1 MKINTLKWARVVL
14 ALLVFIPT
22 VLFFID
28 VFHLMPF
35 KWKAVLHLQLVPAI
49 LANLWGMVIFI
60 LLLTLLFGRVY
71 CSVICPAGVLQD
83 FFSRLTAGKKKRR
96 QKRVLKYSKPKNWLR
111 YSILVVTIGSFVLG
125 SSALVI
131 LLDPYSNMG
140 RVLSDLVRPA
150 LIPVNA
156 WVVNKAFSM
165 GIYSILPVT
174 PAGISWVAIGFSFLF
189 LVTISMMSLLRGRL
203 YCNTICPVGTFL
215 SLISR
220 FALFRVVIDDS
231 LCTHCNVCSRS
242 CKSQCI
248 DSKESAIDYSR
259 CVVCFNCLS
268 SCTQN
273 AIRFQFVGVRS
284 SGRHLIEPKSLALNQ
299 QPINSQRREFIML
312 TSTALAT
319 APLLLANNSSST
331 RATSSTLPIMP
342 PGAGKREH
350 FNMTCTACHACV
362 TQCPSNVLI
371 PTAFEYGLM
380 GFMQPKMY
388 YDKGFCQPNCTICM
402 DVCPSGA
409 LLPLPL
415 KEKQMTQ
422 VGQVYFTLE
431 QCVVYTNHT
440 DCGSCSEHCPTQ
452 AVKMVAYKDGLTI
465 PHITPEICIGCG
477 GCEYAC
483 PARPKAI
490 VVHANYDQQWAKK
503 APKEKPKEIEVQGF
517 GF

>member
-1 MKINTLKWARVVL
+1 MRINILKWARVLL

-35 KWKAVLHLQLVPAI
+35 KWRAVLHLQLVPAI
-49 LANLWGMVIFI
+49 LGNLWGIVILIFV
-60 LLLTLLFGRVY
+60 LTILFGRVY

-83 FFSRLTAGKKKRR
+83 FFSRISAGKKKRR
-96 QKRVLKYSKPKNWLR
+96 QRRVLKYAKPKNWLR
-111 YSILVVTIGSFVLG
+111 YSILIFTLLSFLLG
-125 SSALVI
+125 SSALII

-140 RVLSDLVRPA
+140 RVLSDLIRPA

-156 WVVNKAFSM
+156 WVVNKAFSL
-165 GIYSILPVT
+165 GIYSVLPVT
-174 PAGISWVAIGFSFLF
+174 PAGISWIAIVVSFLF
-189 LVTISMMSLLRGRL
+189 LATIAIMSLLRGRL

-231 LCTHCNVCSRS
+231 RCTHCNVCSRS

-248 DSKESAIDYSR
+248 DSKQSSIDYSR
-259 CVVCFNCLS
+259 CVVCFNCIS

-273 AIRFQFVGVRS
+273 AIYFKFVGFKV
-284 SGRHLIEPKSLALNQ
+284 PKSRLAEATVLSEKHEPVNV
-299 QPINSQRREFIML
+299 QRREFVL
-312 TSTALAT
+312 LSTAALAT
-319 APLLLANNSSST
+319 APLLLANAASKNHV
-331 RATSSTLPIMP
+331 SSTLPIMP
-342 PGAGKREH
+342 PGAWKREH

-362 TQCPSNVLI
+362 TQCPTNVLI
-371 PTAFEYGLM
+371 PTAFEYGLS

-388 YDKGFCQPNCTICM
+388 FDKGFCQPNCTICM

-409 LLPLPL
+409 LSPLPL

-422 VGQVYFTLE
+422 VGQVHFTIE

-452 AVKMVAYKDGLTI
+452 AVKMVNYKDGLTI